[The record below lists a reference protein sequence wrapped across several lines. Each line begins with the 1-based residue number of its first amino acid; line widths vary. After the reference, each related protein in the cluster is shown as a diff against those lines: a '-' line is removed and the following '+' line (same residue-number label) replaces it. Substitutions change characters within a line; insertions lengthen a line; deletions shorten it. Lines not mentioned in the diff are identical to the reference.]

1 MSKIS
6 SFPIMFYAVITGLG
20 GLSVAYMRLNDV
32 LKINDSINA
41 ILAGLT
47 SVIFVI
53 ITLFYLVKIIMYPKD
68 VAAELNHPIK
78 INFFAAFAI

>member
-6 SFPIMFYAVITGLG
+6 NFPIMFYAVIMGLG

-41 ILAGLT
+41 IMRA
-47 SVIFVI
+47 
-53 ITLFYLVKIIMYPKD
+53 KI
-68 VAAELNHPIK
+68 HQR
-78 INFFAAFAI
+78 

>member
-6 SFPIMFYAVITGLG
+6 SFPIMFYAVIMGLG
-20 GLSVAYMRLNDV
+20 GLSAAYMRLNDV

-68 VAAELNHPIK
+68 VIAELNHPIK
-78 INFFAAFAI
+78 INFFVHTS